1 MGCFRAAKKSVK
13 KTSSAPKNWQPHH
26 PVKMGKVDAPIEM
39 QRSGIMAIESKMT
52 IEDYMKK
59 ASGRYKVVRQDL
71 KPQKETQATSSDF
84 NGILSTF
91 KKPSRQVEPKTTKGL
106 SVADYRIASGRILL

>member
-1 MGCFRAAKKSVK
+1 
-13 KTSSAPKNWQPHH
+13 
-26 PVKMGKVDAPIEM
+26 
-39 QRSGIMAIESKMT
+39 MAIESKMT

-71 KPQKETQATSSDF
+71 KPQKETQAASSDF

-91 KKPSRQVEPKTTKGL
+91 KKPSRQLEPKTTKGL
-106 SVADYRIASGRILL
+106 SVADYRLRPVSSSYNQPSRQFAGGSPNIVIRIHPVA